1 MYVYSHGELVS
12 IIKDVYKALNV
23 SPIIYENEDWSAL
36 PRRIESLKESLD
48 ANEKRDRQITNLFSE
63 GSDHEADCSW
73 HRDWHTCSCGF
84 HDWLNEQHKLK
95 NKV

>member
-1 MYVYSHGELVS
+1 MYVYSHGELVA

-48 ANEKRDRQITNLFSE
+48 VNEKRDRQITNLFSE
-63 GSDHEADCSW
+63 KSDHEEDCSW
-73 HRDWHTCSCGF
+73 HKDWHTCSCGF

-95 NKV
+95 NNV

>member
-1 MYVYSHGELVS
+1 MYVYSHGELVA

-48 ANEKRDRQITNLFSE
+48 VNEKRDRQITNLFSE
-63 GSDHEADCSW
+63 ESDHEEDCSW
-73 HRDWHTCSCGF
+73 HKDWHTCSCGF

-95 NKV
+95 NNV

>member
-1 MYVYSHGELVS
+1 MYVYSHGELVA

-48 ANEKRDRQITNLFSE
+48 VNEKRDRQITNLFSE
-63 GSDHEADCSW
+63 ESDHEEDCSW
-73 HRDWHTCSCGF
+73 HKDWHTCSCGF

>member
-36 PRRIESLKESLD
+36 PRRIETLKESLD
-48 ANEKRDRQITNLFSE
+48 VNEKRDRQITNLFSE
-63 GSDHEADCSW
+63 ESDHEEDCSW
-73 HRDWHTCSCGF
+73 HKDWHTCSCGF

>member
-63 GSDHEADCSW
+63 ESDHEADCSW
-73 HRDWHTCSCGF
+73 HKDWHTCSCGF

>member
-36 PRRIESLKESLD
+36 PRRIETLKELLE
-48 ANEKRDRQITNLFSE
+48 ANEKRDRQIINLFSE
-63 GSDHEADCSW
+63 GSDHEEDCSW
-73 HRDWHTCSCGF
+73 HKDWHTCSCGF